1 LERHRGA
8 LVTRPNLPVE
18 IIEQRVIAIARR
30 LSHSQIDMLTG
41 ALLDNGIGVLEI
53 TLDADDAYA
62 TITQLDGSG
71 LLVGAGTVMSVP
83 QAVAAME
90 AGASFL
96 VSPHTDEHVV
106 TWAAENAVPVMAGA
120 LTPTEITRAWDLG
133 SSAVKLFPAS
143 VGGPDLLRT
152 LRGPFEHVGFV
163 PTGGIDADNA
173 ADYLDAGAVA
183 IGVGS
188 WLTGSSDRR
197 VVYHRAGLLAGL
209 IGGR

>member
-1 LERHRGA
+1 
-8 LVTRPNLPVE
+8 
-18 IIEQRVIAIARR
+18 
-30 LSHSQIDMLTG
+30 
-41 ALLDNGIGVLEI
+41 
-53 TLDADDAYA
+53 
-62 TITQLDGSG
+62 
-71 LLVGAGTVMSVP
+71 
-83 QAVAAME
+83 
-90 AGASFL
+90 
-96 VSPHTDEHVV
+96 
-106 TWAAENAVPVMAGA
+106 MAGA
-120 LTPTEITRAWDLG
+120 LTPTEIARAWDLG

>member
-1 LERHRGA
+1 M
-8 LVTRPNLPVE
+8 TRPNLPVE

-183 IGVGS
+183 IDVGS
-188 WLTGSSDRR
+188 WLTGSSDRT
-197 VVYHRAGLLAGL
+197 VVYHRARSLAGL
-209 IGGR
+209 IGRR

>member
-1 LERHRGA
+1 M
-8 LVTRPNLPVE
+8 TRPNLPVE
-18 IIEQRVIAIARR
+18 IIEQRIIAIARR
-30 LSHSQIDMLTG
+30 LSHSQIDVLTG

-62 TITQLDGSG
+62 TITQLEGSG
-71 LLVGAGTVMSVP
+71 VFVGAGTVMSVP
-83 QAVAAME
+83 QAVAAMD

-106 TWAAENAVPVMAGA
+106 TWAAENEVPIMAGA
-120 LTPTEITRAWDLG
+120 LTPTEIARAWDLG

-152 LRGPFEHVGFV
+152 LRGPFGHVGFV
-163 PTGGIDADNA
+163 PTGGVDAENA

-188 WLTGSSDRR
+188 WLTGSSDRS
-197 VVYHRAGLLAGL
+197 VVYHRAGLLADL
-209 IGGR
+209 LEGR

>member
-1 LERHRGA
+1 M
-8 LVTRPNLPVE
+8 TRPNLPAE
-18 IIEQRVIAIARR
+18 ITEQRIIAIARR
-30 LSHSQIDMLTG
+30 LSRTQIDMLTG
-41 ALLDNGIGVLEI
+41 ALIDNGIGVLEI
-53 TLDADDAYA
+53 TLDADDAYT

-71 LLVGAGTVMSVP
+71 LLVGAGTVMSVS

-120 LTPTEITRAWDLG
+120 LTPTEIARAWDLG

-163 PTGGIDADNA
+163 PTGGIDAANA
-173 ADYLDAGAVA
+173 AGYLDAGAVA

-188 WLTGSSDRR
+188 WLTGSSDRSH
-197 VVYHRAGLLAGL
+197 VDHRAGLLAGL
-209 IGGR
+209 IDGR

>member
-1 LERHRGA
+1 M
-8 LVTRPNLPVE
+8 TRPNLPVE

-120 LTPTEITRAWDLG
+120 LTPTEIARAWDLG

-152 LRGPFEHVGFV
+152 LRGPFEHVEFV

-188 WLTGSSDRR
+188 WLTGSSDRN

-209 IGGR
+209 IEGR